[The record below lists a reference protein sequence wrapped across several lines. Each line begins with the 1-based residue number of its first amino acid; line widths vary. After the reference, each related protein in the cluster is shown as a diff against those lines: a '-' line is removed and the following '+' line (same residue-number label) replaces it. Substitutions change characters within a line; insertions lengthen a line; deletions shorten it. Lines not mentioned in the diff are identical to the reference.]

1 MSDSFGSHKTGL
13 LETKRKK
20 HDVNQQLNNHSV
32 LLLAFLNDNRR
43 LVLS

>member
-1 MSDSFGSHKTGL
+1 MNDSFGNHKIGV

-20 HDVNQQLNNHSV
+20 HDVNQQVNNHSV
-32 LLLAFLNDNRR
+32 LLAFLNDSRR